1 MDVRILTEFVPF
13 SYVIF
18 SYNPDA
24 ICLLAERFF
33 SLKNPGILHFENTC
47 MQSSF
52 SITRSA
58 DSNFEWK
65 IGNIKERESPL
76 NFLSLSSELQRLS
89 ILPWH
94 FKDVHWSVPRTE
106 DGMG

>member
-1 MDVRILTEFVPF
+1 MDERILTEFVLF
-13 SYVIF
+13 FLCYFQLQSWRSV
-18 SYNPDA
+18 SVSR
-24 ICLLAERFF
+24 EGF

-52 SITRSA
+52 STTRSA

-65 IGNIKERESPL
+65 IGNIKEWESPL

-89 ILPWH
+89 ILPLH
-94 FKDVHWSVPRTE
+94 FKHVHWSVPRTE